1 MELRISV
8 SGDPDGGWLVDV
20 HDGDV
25 NEVYRP
31 DDTHKTAAMAAMF
44 ALTEHCPE
52 LENDLR
58 AREEALQP
66 PPPFTNMPTASESL
80 PTDQGPANDQAGT
93 DPGNAPAEGNGSSP

>member
-44 ALTEHCPE
+44 ALTQHCPE
-52 LENDLR
+52 LEGDFM
-58 AREEALQP
+58 ARDEAMRPADPVTDAPAAWEP
-66 PPPFTNMPTASESL
+66 PS
-80 PTDQGPANDQAGT
+80 TDPSPANDSLVA
-93 DPGNAPAEGNGSSP
+93 DPAPGA